1 MSKYYIAQID
11 ERHGEHK
18 TSTTILVR
26 AKDSDQAWDRLD
38 RIAQTWR
45 GKHEGVWDDYTY
57 WFDGTLASAGHYEE
71 IPYQTFKLLDEDT
84 FLNDLTT
91 KGRL

>member
-11 ERHGEHK
+11 
-18 TSTTILVR
+18 
-26 AKDSDQAWDRLD
+26 D
-38 RIAQTWR
+38 RIA
-45 GKHEGVWDDYTY
+45 HEGVWDDYTY